1 MKARTK
7 GDKIMRKPCGTRVC
21 REWCEE
27 QGVYE
32 PSESVCFNCGFEGPM
47 YDWQRENDA
56 DEEDY

>member
-1 MKARTK
+1 
-7 GDKIMRKPCGTRVC
+7 MRKPCGTRVC
-21 REWCEE
+21 REWCED

-56 DEEDY
+56 DDEDY

>member
-1 MKARTK
+1 MKARKK

-47 YDWQRENDA
+47 YDWQRENDD
-56 DEEDY
+56 DEEGY